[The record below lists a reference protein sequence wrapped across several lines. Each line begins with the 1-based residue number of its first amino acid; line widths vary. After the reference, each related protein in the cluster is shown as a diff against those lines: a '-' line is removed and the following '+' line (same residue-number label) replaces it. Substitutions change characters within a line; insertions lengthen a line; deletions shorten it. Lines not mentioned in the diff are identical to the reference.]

1 MRAAVSDRIGYFGKV
16 PARSDFVKVAHESAV
31 MGMLDGWLA
40 QVMSQ
45 LASDPRWKLNYD
57 AMAPVSFAF
66 VGPSRRY
73 AVCGHLVASHDQ
85 SGRRFPFL
93 MMRALDVADPAAF
106 VSRCPVAFEPLWG
119 FFESMAP
126 KVVGAGDP
134 TPHLQAITG
143 SGVALGEGEGA
154 LADFLATGTV
164 GSLGALLGVE
174 DAGRLILALGLLL
187 QPVMHSKPTA
197 LHKSLVL
204 PLPEDDAMRCV
215 AAAFWLELV
224 APFLRRVDFDLAL
237 FVTRQEGK
245 PVLVIGFCGAAAQA
259 LRAIIDPVAALEQ
272 QVRFGDNGWVDEQL
286 GIDIDVRELAS
297 YLDQPQLPLRLA
309 RDLFLKT
316 FIGAAS

>member
-40 QVMSQ
+40 RVMSE
-45 LASDPRWKLNYD
+45 LPSDPRWKLNYD

-85 SGRRFPFL
+85 AGRRFPFL
-93 MMRALDVADPAAF
+93 MMRALDVAEPMAF
-106 VSRCPVAFEPLWG
+106 VSRCPVAFEPLWA

-126 KVVGAGDP
+126 LVVGAGDP

-154 LADFLATGTV
+154 LSAFLATGTV
-164 GSLGALLGVE
+164 SSLGALLGVD
-174 DAGRLILALGLLL
+174 DASRLILALGLLL

-237 FVTRQEGK
+237 FVTRQEGRS
-245 PVLVIGFCGAAAQA
+245 VLVIGFCGAAAQA

>member
-16 PARSDFVKVAHESAV
+16 PARSDFVKVAHDGAV
-31 MGMLDGWLA
+31 ISMLDGWLA

-45 LASDPRWKLNYD
+45 LPSDPRWKLNYD

-66 VGPSRRY
+66 VGPSRRH

-93 MMRALDVADPAAF
+93 MMRALDVADPSAF
-106 VSRCPVAFEPLWG
+106 VSRCPVAFEPLWS
-119 FFESMAP
+119 FCEEMAP
-126 KVVGAGDP
+126 QVVGAGDP
-134 TPHLQAITG
+134 SPQLQAIAA
-143 SGVALGEGEGA
+143 SSVQLGECDGTLDA
-154 LADFLATGTV
+154 FLATGTV

-174 DAGRLILALGLLL
+174 DASRLILALGLLL

-204 PLPEDDAMRCV
+204 PLPDDDAMRCV

-224 APFLRRVDFDLAL
+224 APFLRRADFDLAL
-237 FVTRQEGK
+237 FITRQEGRT
-245 PVLVIGFCGAAAQA
+245 VLVIGFCGAAAEA
-259 LRAIIDPVAALEQ
+259 LRAIIDPLAALDQ
-272 QVRFGDNGWVDEQL
+272 QVRFGDNGWIDEQL
-286 GIDIDVRELAS
+286 GIDIDVRALAS

>member
-45 LASDPRWKLNYD
+45 LPSDPRWKLNYD

-66 VGPSRRY
+66 VGPSRRH

-93 MMRALDVADPAAF
+93 MMRALDVADPSAF
-106 VSRCPVAFEPLWG
+106 VSRCPVAFEPLWA

-134 TPHLQAITG
+134 TPHLQAITE

-154 LADFLATGTV
+154 LAAFLATGTV
-164 GSLGALLGVE
+164 SSLGALLGVA
-174 DAGRLILALGLLL
+174 DASRLILALGLLL

-245 PVLVIGFCGAAAQA
+245 AALVIGFCGAAALA

-272 QVRFGDNGWVDEQL
+272 QVRFGDNGWVDEQM

>member
-16 PARSDFVKVAHESAV
+16 PARSDFVKVAHDGAV
-31 MGMLDGWLA
+31 ISMLDGWLA

-45 LASDPRWKLNYD
+45 LPSDPRWKLNYD

-66 VGPSRRY
+66 VGPSRRH

-93 MMRALDVADPAAF
+93 MMRALDVADPSAF
-106 VSRCPVAFEPLWG
+106 VSRCPVAFEPLWS
-119 FFESMAP
+119 FCEEMAP
-126 KVVGAGDP
+126 QVVAAGDP
-134 TPHLQAITG
+134 SPQLQAIAA
-143 SGVALGEGEGA
+143 SSVALGECDGTLDA
-154 LADFLATGTV
+154 FLATGTV
-164 GSLGALLGVE
+164 GSLGALLGVD
-174 DAGRLILALGLLL
+174 DASRLILALGLLL

-204 PLPEDDAMRCV
+204 PLPDDDAMRCV

-224 APFLRRVDFDLAL
+224 APFLRRADFDLAL
-237 FVTRQEGK
+237 FITRQEGRT
-245 PVLVIGFCGAAAQA
+245 VLVIGFCGAAAEA
-259 LRAIIDPVAALEQ
+259 LRAIIDPLAALDQ
-272 QVRFGDNGWVDEQL
+272 QVRFGDNGWIDEQL
-286 GIDIDVRELAS
+286 GIDIDVRALAS